1 MKGPRAKDAGDAG
14 ASRKG
19 KGIESPLRPPRDVA
33 MPAPGF

>member
-1 MKGPRAKDAGDAG
+1 MKEPRAKGAGDAG

-33 MPAPGF
+33 IPTPGF